1 MWWELLVAMVSLG
14 LKIDLFDLMSPWARV
29 VSLSGSS
36 SERSSLFKL
45 GFWGHLCKFDLTL
58 ALVFESARPPL
69 LYNSVSSKQSGD
81 LNSWV
86 KNIWVQVLL
95 RRCLAGWERGR
106 ADYCREGGFIHLGG
120 GCS

>member
-1 MWWELLVAMVSLG
+1 MAMVSLG

-36 SERSSLFKL
+36 SETSILFKL

-58 ALVFESARPPL
+58 ALVFESAPPPL
-69 LYNSVSSKQSGD
+69 LFSSVSSKQSGD

-86 KNIWVQVLL
+86 KNIWVEVLL
-95 RRCLAGWERGR
+95 RRWLAGWERGR
-106 ADYCREGGFIHLGG
+106 ADYCREGALIHLGG
-120 GCS
+120 GCC

>member
-1 MWWELLVAMVSLG
+1 VAMVSLG

-36 SERSSLFKL
+36 SETSILFKL

-58 ALVFESARPPL
+58 ALVFESAPPPL
-69 LYNSVSSKQSGD
+69 LYSSVSSKQSGD

-86 KNIWVQVLL
+86 KNIWVEVLL
-95 RRCLAGWERGR
+95 RRWLAGWERGR
-106 ADYCREGGFIHLGG
+106 ADYCREGGLIHLGG